1 MEKPMDFIKKK
12 VKKTSNVV
20 TVYLKEKDL
29 QSLEYLREMNVNV
42 SMVCRKAIREIAQKM
57 LKDDEPS
64 LEDEMLIVKC
74 EGHVTIDFAENKFL
88 FENYEILKGE

>member
-1 MEKPMDFIKKK
+1 MDFIKKK

-42 SMVCRKAIREIAQKM
+42 SMVCRQAIREIAQKM
-57 LKDDEPS
+57 MKDDAPFF
-64 LEDEMLIVKC
+64 EDEILAVKC
-74 EGHVTIDFAENKFL
+74 EGQVTIDIAENKFL
-88 FENYEILKGE
+88 FEKYEILKGE